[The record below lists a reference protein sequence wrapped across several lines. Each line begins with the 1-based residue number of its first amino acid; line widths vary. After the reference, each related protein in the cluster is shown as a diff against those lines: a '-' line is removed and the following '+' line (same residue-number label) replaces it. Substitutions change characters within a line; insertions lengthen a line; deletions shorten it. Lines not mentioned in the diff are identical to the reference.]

1 MGAGVRRPPS
11 CCVNPGG
18 TIMQNNVI
26 GKWRLIEMEQWD
38 QDFIDLVEPGFISF
52 QKGGRGEMRFG
63 AVSLELD
70 WEINQAGKAEFTFTG
85 FDEMD
90 ETSGNGWAS
99 LAQGRLVGHF
109 KFHQGDKSGFIGER
123 WKTARAS

>member
-1 MGAGVRRPPS
+1 MTKKVGAKYVRSLRI
-11 CCVNPGG
+11 CVNPGG

-52 QKGGRGEMRFG
+52 QKDGRGEMRFG

-90 ETSGNGWAS
+90 ETSGKGWAAP
-99 LAQGRLVGHF
+99 AQERLVGRT
-109 KFHQGDKSGFIGER
+109 SNSI
-123 WKTARAS
+123 RAVPLRGNH